1 MNSETFKIVLIGEA
15 GVGKTS
21 IIMQFVDQTFQEEI
35 QSSAGGTYCSK
46 TLSYSTNKYLNIE
59 LWDTAGQERYRS
71 LTKMFY
77 ADANAAVL
85 VYDITRKETFDELKN
100 YWADQIKER
109 SDEGVIL
116 AIVGNKE
123 DLYESEQVDEKEARK
138 FAEELGAIFGKTSA
152 KNQSGV
158 NDLFIEIAKKYL
170 NVDDVQ
176 IVNEDV
182 SRYEAKSKRSGTIML
197 NSKSEEEKKSKKCC

>member
-1 MNSETFKIVLIGEA
+1 MTSETFKIVLIGES

-21 IIMQFVDQTFQEEI
+21 IIMQFIDQTFQSDI

-46 TLSYSTNKYLNIE
+46 TLTYGNNKSLNIE

-71 LTKMFY
+71 LTRMFY

-85 VYDITRKETFDELKN
+85 VYDITRKDTFDELKN

-116 AIVGNKE
+116 ALVGNKE
-123 DLYESEQVDEKEARK
+123 DLYEKEEVDEAEARK
-138 FAEELGAIFGKTSA
+138 FADELGAIYGRTSA

-158 NDLFIEIAKKYL
+158 NDLFLEIAKKYL
-170 NVDDVQ
+170 GVDDVQ
-176 IVNEDV
+176 IMSEEV
-182 SRYEAKSKRSGTIML
+182 SRYESKTKRSGTVML
-197 NSKSEEEKKSKKCC
+197 SKKIETDKKKRKCC